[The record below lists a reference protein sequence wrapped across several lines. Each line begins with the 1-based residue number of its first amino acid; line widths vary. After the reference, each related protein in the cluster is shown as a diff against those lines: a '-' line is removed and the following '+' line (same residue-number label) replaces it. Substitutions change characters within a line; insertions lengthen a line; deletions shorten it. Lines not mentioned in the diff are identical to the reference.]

1 MPASIEELRQAIF
14 EARTT
19 LMSKSNV
26 TATGIGYKIT
36 NGKKTNELS
45 IICSVELKRPRAQ
58 LRPADLVPATI
69 SGVPTDV
76 FPTGP
81 LAVLQDRTGRHRPA
95 PGGVSIGHFAISAGT
110 LGGLVMK
117 NGVHY
122 ILSNNHVIANS
133 NDASTGDSI
142 LQPGP
147 ADGGSSTDD
156 EIARLSEFVPIVFE
170 QERNAGGGCRIAASA
185 AGLLNFLAAIAGSRT
200 RLRPYTAAAGTNTV
214 DCAIAEPL
222 NPGDVTDEIL
232 ELGTLNSTV
241 EGELD
246 MEVRKSGR
254 TTGLTS
260 GVIQQVD
267 VTARVSFGADRVAVF
282 EDQLMA
288 GSMAQGGDSGSV
300 VTDTQNNAVG
310 LLFAGSSSTTIVNRI
325 QNVFSQLGV
334 TLR

>member
-1 MPASIEELRQAIF
+1 MPASLEELRKAIS
-14 EARTT
+14 EARSV
-19 LMSKSNV
+19 LMAKPNV
-26 TATGIGYKIT
+26 TATGIGYKTT
-36 NGKKTNELS
+36 NGKKTSELS
-45 IICSVELKRPRAQ
+45 IICSVEVKRPRAR
-58 LRPADLVPATI
+58 LRSAEIVPATI

-81 LAVLQDRTGRHRPA
+81 MRVLQDRTGRYRPA
-95 PGGVSIGHFAISAGT
+95 PGGVSIGHYAISAGT
-110 LGGLVMK
+110 FGGLVTK
-117 NGVHY
+117 NGVRY
-122 ILSNNHVIANS
+122 ILSNNHVMANS
-133 NDASTGDSI
+133 NDASPGDSI

-147 ADGGSSTDD
+147 ADGGSWTND

-170 QERNAGGGCRIAASA
+170 QNGDAGRGCRLAATA
-185 AGLLNFLAAIAGSRT
+185 AGFLNFLAAIAGSRT
-200 RLRPYTAAAGTNTV
+200 RLRTYTVQTGTNKV
-214 DCAIAEPL
+214 DCAIAEPVS
-222 NPGDVTDEIL
+222 PGEVTNEII
-232 ELGTLNSTV
+232 ELGSLNSTV

-254 TTGLTS
+254 TTGLSS

-288 GSMAQGGDSGSV
+288 GPMAQGGDSGSL

-310 LLFAGSSSTTIVNRI
+310 LLFAGSSTTTIINRI